1 MTRHE
6 IHNTLKIPFSKRISQ
21 GLQIFDWEHCSKKF
35 YEISNELA
43 INHLLEMSEDISK
56 KEDDPMIL
64 KCECNGKTYY
74 FGVGLKECEN
84 ITLKKLRKLY
94 NHATWYVYT
103 WAD

>member
-6 IHNTLKIPFSKRISQ
+6 LHNTLKNPFGKRSSQ
-21 GLQIFDWEHCSKKF
+21 ESQMFEWEHCAKKF
-35 YEISNELA
+35 FKISNDLA
-43 INHLLEMSEDISK
+43 INHLLKMSEDISK
-56 KEDDPMIL
+56 KEDDPRIL
-64 KCECNGKTYY
+64 KCECNGETYY
-74 FGVGLKECEN
+74 FGVGLEECEN